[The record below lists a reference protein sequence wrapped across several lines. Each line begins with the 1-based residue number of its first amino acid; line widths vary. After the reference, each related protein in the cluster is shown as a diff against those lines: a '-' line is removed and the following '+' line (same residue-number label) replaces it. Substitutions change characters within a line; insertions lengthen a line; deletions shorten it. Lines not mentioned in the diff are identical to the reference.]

1 MHSDNR
7 PIRGVRR
14 TWQYNMYGGA
24 MGGRKAPNSQ
34 LTPQVTCP
42 LTGRSIYDGMVRNRQ
57 CLTDEQPEACQLAV
71 SYHRYRAL
79 WG

>member
-14 TWQYNMYGGA
+14 TWQYNMQAEVWAGA
-24 MGGRKAPNSQ
+24 KHRIRN
-34 LTPQVTCP
+34 LTPQQTCP

-57 CLTDEQPEACQLAV
+57 CLTVQQPEP
-71 SYHRYRAL
+71 S
-79 WG
+79 G